1 MISAAN
7 SSLPSQRRQRRLR
20 LAGDGGVA
28 AREQP
33 RVAEAAAADHCQ
45 IGAGVAQDV
54 RRVCAGKNVAVGD
67 DGDRHGAL
75 DVADDVPVGAAGI
88 HLHARAPVHGDG
100 GRARLLA
107 HLRKGHGVDVS
118 AVPALAEFHGHGHID
133 GLDDRLDD
141 SPGELGIA
149 HERRTV
155 AAADDLAHRAA
166 HIDIQNVRTGVC
178 QRHGR
183 GLGHDLRLVAEDL
196 HGGGV
201 LVRRRPEQLLRFFI
215 VIDQR
220 LGAHHFR
227 AGEGGALRAAQRAKR
242 RIGHARHGR
251 ERERAADL
259 DVSDL
264 HHAISSSTGQ
274 WSLP

>member
-1 MISAAN
+1 M
-7 SSLPSQRRQRRLR
+7 
-20 LAGDGGVA
+20 
-28 AREQP
+28 
-33 RVAEAAAADHCQ
+33 
-45 IGAGVAQDV
+45 
-54 RRVCAGKNVAVGD
+54 
-67 DGDRHGAL
+67 
-75 DVADDVPVGAAGI
+75 
-88 HLHARAPVHGDG
+88 HGDG
-100 GRARLLA
+100 GCTRLLT
-107 HLRKGHGVDVS
+107 HLRKGHGVDVP
-118 AVPALAEFHGHGHID
+118 AVPAFAEFHGHGHIH
-133 GLDDRLDD
+133 GLDDRLNDA
-141 SPGELGIA
+141 PGELGVT

-166 HIDIQNVRTGVC
+166 HVDVQNVRAGVC

-196 HGGGV
+196 HGGRV

-227 AGEGGALRAAQRAKR
+227 AGEGSALRAAQRTKWR
-242 RIGHARHGR
+242 VGHARHGR

>member
-1 MISAAN
+1 M
-7 SSLPSQRRQRRLR
+7 
-20 LAGDGGVA
+20 
-28 AREQP
+28 
-33 RVAEAAAADHCQ
+33 
-45 IGAGVAQDV
+45 
-54 RRVCAGKNVAVGD
+54 
-67 DGDRHGAL
+67 
-75 DVADDVPVGAAGI
+75 
-88 HLHARAPVHGDG
+88 HGDG
-100 GRARLLA
+100 GCTRLLT
-107 HLRKGHGVDVS
+107 HLRKGHGVDVPT
-118 AVPALAEFHGHGHID
+118 VPAFAEFHGHGHIH

-141 SPGELGIA
+141 APGELGVT

-166 HIDIQNVRTGVC
+166 HVDVQNVRAGVC

-196 HGGGV
+196 HGGRV
-201 LVRRRPEQLLRFFI
+201 LVRRRPEQLLRLFI

-227 AGEGGALRAAQRAKR
+227 AGEGSTLCAAQRAKWR
-242 RIGHARHGR
+242 VGHARHGR

>member
-1 MISAAN
+1 MSAEP
-7 SSLPSQRRQRRLR
+7 SPLRMTLPT
-20 LAGDGGVA
+20 G
-28 AREQP
+28 QP
-33 RVAEAAAADHCQ
+33 ILMSRMSAPEYASAM
-45 IGAGVAQDV
+45 
-54 RRVCAGKNVAVGD
+54 
-67 DGDRHGAL
+67 
-75 DVADDVPVGAAGI
+75 GAA
-88 HLHARAPVHGDG
+88 
-100 GRARLLA
+100 
-107 HLRKGHGVDVS
+107 S
-118 AVPALAEFHGHGHID
+118 AMTSG
-133 GLDDRLDD
+133 
-141 SPGELGIA
+141 
-149 HERRTV
+149 
-155 AAADDLAHRAA
+155 
-166 HIDIQNVRTGVC
+166 
-178 QRHGR
+178 
-183 GLGHDLRLVAEDL
+183 LVAEDL

-201 LVRRRPEQLLRFFI
+201 LVWRRPEQLLRFFI